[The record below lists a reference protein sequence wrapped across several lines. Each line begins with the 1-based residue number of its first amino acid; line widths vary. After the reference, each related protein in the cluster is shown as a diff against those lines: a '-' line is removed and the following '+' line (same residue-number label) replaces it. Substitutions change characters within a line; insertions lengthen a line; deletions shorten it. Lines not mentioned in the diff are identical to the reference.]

1 MIGNW
6 RALHN
11 EKLNKFYS
19 PPNIFR
25 MISKK
30 IKMRWAEHI
39 VRMSYEKYIQEFDSK
54 I

>member
-25 MISKK
+25 MISKNK
-30 IKMRWAEHI
+30 DEMGRAY
-39 VRMSYEKYIQEFDSK
+39 STYEL
-54 I
+54 